1 MYLFFDTETNGL
13 PINWKAPVTLLNNWP
28 RLVQIAWQQI
38 DKHSQLLRA
47 EEFIIKPDGFVIS
60 KEATGIHGIT
70 TERAMREGFDLK
82 TVMLEFASVI
92 DRSDILV
99 AHNMDFDEKIV
110 GAEFIRTAVP
120 HQMMNRQRIC
130 TMKASTDICRL
141 PGPYG
146 YKWPTLTE
154 LVQFLFQT
162 DFEEAHQA
170 GTDVAACVRC
180 FFELKKRGV
189 FLDEK
194 KA

>member
-162 DFEEAHQA
+162 D
-170 GTDVAACVRC
+170 
-180 FFELKKRGV
+180 L
-189 FLDEK
+189 
-194 KA
+194 